1 MLKIIAYLNETIKK
15 EKNKVIFVLI
25 MFIIGLIIG
34 SLFTNFI
41 TSDDKNL
48 LISQLEIYFNSIKK
62 LSSDVFGLKVLKD
75 ELLNNGLQ
83 LFIIFALGISMIG
96 LPVVI
101 FILFFKGFMLGT
113 TLSTMFLK
121 YQLKGVIGAFLYIF
135 PCLIINTLI
144 YILMSFF
151 AVHASVKFLKAL
163 LKKDNLNF
171 KSFFGKYLLTFFICI
186 ILMSITCLLDAY
198 LTPILLKLF
207 TFIK

>member
-163 LKKDNLNF
+163 LKKDNLNTSSNYVF
-171 KSFFGKYLLTFFICI
+171 MRT
-186 ILMSITCLLDAY
+186 
-198 LTPILLKLF
+198 LF
-207 TFIK
+207 VLF

>member
-1 MLKIIAYLNETIKK
+1 MKKIMGYLNETIKK
-15 EKNKVIFVLI
+15 EKNKLIFVTI
-25 MFIIGLIIG
+25 MFTIGLVLG

-41 TSDDKNL
+41 TSNDKDL
-48 LISQLEIYFNSIKK
+48 LISQLEIYFDSIKK
-62 LSSDVFGLKVLKD
+62 LSNDVFGVKVLSS

-83 LFIIFALGISMIG
+83 LFIIFALGISMVG

-121 YQLKGVIGAFLYIF
+121 YQLKGILGAFLYVF
-135 PCLIINTLI
+135 PCLIINTII

-151 AVHASVKFLKAL
+151 AVHSSVKFLKAL

-171 KSFFGKYLLTFFICI
+171 KSFLGRYLLAFIVCVV
-186 ILMSITCLLDAY
+186 LMLITCILDAY
-198 LTPILLKLF
+198 LTPLLLKLF
-207 TFIK
+207 TFIN